1 MREVSERP
9 LLALIETI
17 VASGAPAVPLAAT
30 SVLPADED
38 TPLAKAIA
46 MVKAAGYR
54 IDRAKASKIPRP
66 KKRIGPSCVTEF
78 SDGTVTKM
86 TVFCTPPKLDW
97 DRAARLSQMAWQSRW
112 RMHKRAEVGRL
123 VTLRAP
129 PPPAII
135 SMYFETQDGVI
146 LGRRPADEAV
156 S

>member
-1 MREVSERP
+1 MREASERP
-9 LLALIETI
+9 LLVLIETSI
-17 VASGAPAVPLAAT
+17 ANGVPAVPLAAT

-46 MVKAAGYR
+46 IVKAAGYR
-54 IDRAKASKIPRP
+54 IDRPKASKIPRP

-78 SDGTVTKM
+78 SDGTVTRL
-86 TVFCTPPKLDW
+86 TVFCSPPKLDW
-97 DRAARLSQMAWQSRW
+97 DRGARLAIAAWQSRW

-123 VTLRAP
+123 VTLWAP